1 MRNFATVAAFA
12 LVAALA
18 LSACNK
24 AQQPAQSDQPAQVS
38 KPTDPSDMKDW
49 KTYLSQIVQAN
60 MKGIQNT
67 PYMYF
72 IPAGDDAE
80 TVAARGRTQDTL
92 NGVVATTVLPGNMIA
107 AGGPNSSE
115 TADALIAAFKNAQP
129 GSFKGVVVLYVG
141 DAADKDR
148 VQQAVAP
155 SGAEFRFAQM

>member
-1 MRNFATVAAFA
+1 MRKFAYAFLFA
-12 LVAALA
+12 LAAVLA

-24 AQQPAQSDQPAQVS
+24 GQQNEQAAQPQQV
-38 KPTDPSDMKDW
+38 TRPSSPNDMKGW
-49 KTYLSQIVQAN
+49 KAYLSQIVQAN
-60 MKGIQNT
+60 MQGINNT

-72 IPAGDDAE
+72 IPAGDDPD

-107 AGGPNSSE
+107 AGGPDSSK
-115 TADALIAAFKNAQP
+115 TADALVTAFKNAQP
-129 GSFKGVVVLYVG
+129 GSFKGVVVLFVG
-141 DAADKDR
+141 DAADKAR

>member
-1 MRNFATVAAFA
+1 MRKFASAAAFA
-12 LVAALA
+12 FVAMLA

-24 AQQPAQSDQPAQVS
+24 QQQAEQPDQPAQVS
-38 KPTDPSDMKDW
+38 KPTSPGDMKGW

-72 IPAGDDAE
+72 IPAGDDAD

-107 AGGPNSSE
+107 AGGPDSGK
-115 TADALIAAFKNAQP
+115 TADALVTAFKDAQP
-129 GSFKGVVVLYVG
+129 GSFKGVAVLFVG

-155 SGAEFRFAQM
+155 SGADFRFAKM

>member
-1 MRNFATVAAFA
+1 MRKFASALIFA
-12 LVAALA
+12 LTATLA

-24 AQQPAQSDQPAQVS
+24 APQTDQAAQTQQAT
-38 KPTDPSDMKDW
+38 KPTSPGDMKGW

-60 MKGIQNT
+60 MQGIQNT

-72 IPAGDDAE
+72 IPAGDDPD

-107 AGGPNSSE
+107 AGGPDSGK
-115 TADALIAAFKNAQP
+115 TAEALITAFKNAQP
-129 GSFKGVVVLYVG
+129 GSFKGVVVLFVG
-141 DAADKDR
+141 NAADKAN
-148 VQQAVAP
+148 VQQALAP

>member
-1 MRNFATVAAFA
+1 MRKFAAAAAFA
-12 LVAALA
+12 LATMLA

-24 AQQPAQSDQPAQVS
+24 QQAEQTNEPAQVS
-38 KPTDPSDMKDW
+38 KPTSPGDMNGW
-49 KTYLSQIVQAN
+49 KMYLSQIVQAN

-72 IPAGDDAE
+72 IPAGDDAD

-107 AGGPNSSE
+107 AGGPDSGK
-115 TADALIAAFKNAQP
+115 TADALVTAFKDAQP
-129 GSFKGVVVLYVG
+129 GSFKGVAVLFVG

-148 VQQAVAP
+148 VQQAIAP
-155 SGAEFRFAQM
+155 SGADFRFAQM

>member
-1 MRNFATVAAFA
+1 MRKFA
-12 LVAALA
+12 LAFLFALTATLA

-24 AQQPAQSDQPAQVS
+24 APPVDQSAQTAAAT
-38 KPTDPSDMKDW
+38 KPTDPTDMKGW

-60 MKGIQNT
+60 MQGIQNT

-107 AGGPNSSE
+107 AGGPDSGK
-115 TADALIAAFKNAQP
+115 TAEALITAFKNAQP
-129 GSFKGVVVLYVG
+129 GSFKGVVVLFVG
-141 DAADKDR
+141 NAADRDAVK
-148 VQQAVAP
+148 QALAP